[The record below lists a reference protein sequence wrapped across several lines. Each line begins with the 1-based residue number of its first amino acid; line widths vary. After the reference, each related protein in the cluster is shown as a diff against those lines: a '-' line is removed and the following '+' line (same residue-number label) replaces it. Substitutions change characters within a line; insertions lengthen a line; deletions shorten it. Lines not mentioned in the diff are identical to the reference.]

1 MARSTPVSSVMT
13 TEVLAF
19 SPDDNV
25 RGAMQRM
32 VDRGIDGAPVLD
44 ATGALVGMLT
54 SSDLIVQEA
63 KIHFPTV
70 VSILGATI
78 ERPKDKERFDHDM
91 EKALGASVG
100 EVMHHDAV
108 SIGPDDTIEDAATLM
123 HDHDV
128 SRLPVVGDS
137 GLVGIIG
144 RTDILRAIIRE
155 PGEADATPST

>member
-25 RGAMQRM
+25 REAMQQM

-44 ATGALVGMLT
+44 ATGTVVGVLT

-78 ERPKDKERFDHDM
+78 ERPREKERFDKDM
-91 EKALGASVG
+91 DKALGASVG
-100 EVMHHDAV
+100 EVMHHDAIT
-108 SIGPDDTIEDAATLM
+108 IGPEETIEQAATLM

-128 SRLPVVGDS
+128 SRLPVVDDT
-137 GLVGIIG
+137 GLVGIVG

-155 PGEADATPST
+155 PREADASPSA

>member
-13 TEVLAF
+13 KDVLSF

-25 RGAMQRM
+25 RAAMQQM

-44 ATGALVGMLT
+44 AAGTVVGVLT

-63 KIHFPTV
+63 KLHFPTI

-78 ERPKDKERFDHDM
+78 ERPREKERFDKEM
-91 EKALGASVG
+91 QKALGASVG
-100 EVMHHDAV
+100 EVMHRDAV
-108 SIGPDDTIEDAATLM
+108 TIGPDDTIEDAATLM

-128 SRLPVVGDS
+128 SRLPVVDDA

-144 RTDILRAIIRE
+144 RNDILRAIIAE
-155 PGEADATPST
+155 PSEADASPSA

>member
-25 RGAMQRM
+25 REAMQQM

-44 ATGALVGMLT
+44 TTGTVVGVLT

-78 ERPKDKERFDHDM
+78 ERPREKERFDKDM
-91 EKALGASVG
+91 DKALGASVG
-100 EVMHHDAV
+100 EVMHRDAIT
-108 SIGPDDTIEDAATLM
+108 IGPEETIEQAATLM

-128 SRLPVVGDS
+128 SRLPVVDDS
-137 GLVGIIG
+137 GLVGIVG

-155 PGEADATPST
+155 PSEADASPSA

>member
-13 TEVLAF
+13 TDVLAF

-25 RGAMQRM
+25 RDAMRRM

-44 ATGALVGMLT
+44 AGGALVGMLT

-78 ERPKDKERFDHDM
+78 ERPKEKERFDKDM

-100 EVMHHDAV
+100 EVMHSDAV
-108 SIGPDDTIEDAATLM
+108 SIGPEDTIEDAATLM

-155 PGEADATPST
+155 PGEATPSA